1 MLVVNRFEVTEG
13 AEAQFD
19 EDARQALNALSRCSG
34 FLRGRCGAS
43 VDEPQWRVLVTEW
56 ESVGAYR
63 RALSAFDV
71 KMYATPLLARAIPE
85 TSAFEV
91 TLSAEEDAIE
101 EYSRDRA
108 SGDGQHERETAVD
121 DRRTN
126 RMS

>member
-1 MLVVNRFEVTEG
+1 MLVVNRFEVTDG

-19 EDARQALNALSRCSG
+19 EDARQALTALSRCRG

-43 VDEPQWRVLVTEW
+43 VDEPEQRVLVTEW
-56 ESVGAYR
+56 ETVGAYR

-91 TLSAEEDAIE
+91 TLSAEGEDIA

-108 SGDGQHERETAVD
+108 DGHGLRERESAVND
-121 DRRTN
+121 PER
-126 RMS
+126 S